1 VAVVAKPGKRP
12 FVPSAADRSQVEA
25 LVAFGIP
32 EADIC
37 RLIVNPATGKPID
50 CKTLRK
56 HFRDEIDLG
65 LTKAVAVVA
74 GRLMNATK
82 GTSATS
88 VRAQEFFLK
97 TRGRWRTTDNLEL
110 SGPGGGPIQ
119 SETSELSEEDKAA
132 KLAAIMA
139 NAAKRKAATGGD
151 E

>member
-1 VAVVAKPGKRP
+1 VGKPGKRP
-12 FVPSAADRSQVEA
+12 FAPSSADRAQVEA

-110 SGPGGGPIQ
+110 SGPNGSPIQ
-119 SETSELSEEDKAA
+119 SEISTLSDEDKAA
-132 KLAAIMA
+132 RFAKILAA
-139 NAAKRKAATGGD
+139 AKQRKEHGNI
-151 E
+151 